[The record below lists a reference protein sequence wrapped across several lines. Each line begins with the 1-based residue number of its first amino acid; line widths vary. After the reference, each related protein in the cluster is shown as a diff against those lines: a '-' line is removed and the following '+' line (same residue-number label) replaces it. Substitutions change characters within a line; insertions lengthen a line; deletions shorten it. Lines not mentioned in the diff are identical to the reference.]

1 MHRLFS
7 MNGICRRLRRQRM
20 RRGGEGNLMMRGVF
34 ITGTDTGVGKTY
46 VGTALAYLLTQ
57 RGMQVCPRKPVE
69 SGCLREG
76 NRLLPPDATSLHEA
90 SRSHEPLERVCPY
103 RLEAPL
109 SPERAAALEGL
120 PLSLERLVN
129 ACKAGVA
136 KDDFLLIEGA
146 GGFCSPLASDGLN
159 ADLALALDLPVLLV
173 AADWLGAIH
182 QVLVT
187 AEAIDRR
194 GLALAGVV
202 LNRVA
207 PAPDTRM
214 DNAADLAR
222 WLGREVI
229 AVPHWCTQGPSAW
242 REIAPFL
249 TGLADR
255 LANDM
260 DEKERLWP

>member
-1 MHRLFS
+1 MT
-7 MNGICRRLRRQRM
+7 Q
-20 RRGGEGNLMMRGVF
+20 GVF

-46 VGTALAYLLTQ
+46 IGTALAHLLTQ
-57 RGMQVCPRKPVE
+57 RGVRVCPRKPVE
-69 SGCLREG
+69 SGCLRDG
-76 NRLLPPDATSLHEA
+76 DGLLPQDAVSLHEA

-120 PLSLERLVN
+120 PLSLERLVS

-136 KDDFLLIEGA
+136 QDDFQLVEGA
-146 GGFCSPLASDGLN
+146 GGFYSPLTADGLN
-159 ADLALALDLPVLLV
+159 ADLAMALDLPVLLV
-173 AADWLGAIH
+173 TADRLGAIH

-187 AEAIDRR
+187 AEAIERR
-194 GLALAGVV
+194 GLALADVV
-202 LNRVA
+202 LNQVA
-207 PAPDTRM
+207 PLADARM

-222 WLGREVI
+222 WLGRKVI
-229 AVPHWCTQGPSAW
+229 AVPHGRTQGPLAW

-255 LANDM
+255 LANDTPVGKRH
-260 DEKERLWP
+260 E